1 MRACRSEDVGAV
13 LQLWRQADATP
24 GVTDNADDLRRA
36 VAESRASVLV
46 AEAGGQIVGSV
57 IGTLDGWRGVLPQ
70 RLPVS
75 PWGLLRVVFR
85 LVDQLLQG
93 PVDRFLPGAADP
105 LVTDDPLDIDDIVR
119 RRTGVPPGRD
129 RLARDGSPGHLLL
142 SHYLFELFRLMAD
155 DVDADQGKRL
165 LFQVL
170 DERPLVGPTGASS
183 QSAFRPEVEQHHLPT
198 VVAQFE
204 LLAVLIFTIDVLGFL
219 ADGEVAH
226 LE

>member
-1 MRACRSEDVGAV
+1 MS
-13 LQLWRQADATP
+13 
-24 GVTDNADDLRRA
+24 
-36 VAESRASVLV
+36 ASY
-46 AEAGGQIVGSV
+46 SN
-57 IGTLDGWRGVLPQ
+57 VLP
-70 RLPVS
+70 
-75 PWGLLRVVFR
+75 LRVFFS

-93 PVDRFLPGAADP
+93 HLDRILPGAADP

-119 RRTGVPPGRD
+119 RRTGVPPRRD
-129 RLARDGSPGHLLL
+129 RLARDGSPGHFLLF
-142 SHYLFELFRLMAD
+142 HDLFELFRHMAD
-155 DVDADQGKRL
+155 DVDADQDKRL

-170 DERPLVGPTGASS
+170 DERPLVGPTGASN
-183 QSAFRPEVEQHHLPT
+183 QSVFRPEVEQHHLPT